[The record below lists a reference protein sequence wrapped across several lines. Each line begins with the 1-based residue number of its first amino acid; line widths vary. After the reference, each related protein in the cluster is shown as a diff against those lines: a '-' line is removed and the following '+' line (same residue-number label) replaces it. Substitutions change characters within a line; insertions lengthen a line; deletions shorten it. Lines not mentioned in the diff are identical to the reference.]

1 MSDPS
6 LWKVLKSN
14 FCFHILKGLLE
25 TAQFLSLSAAAHKL
39 TNVKRRSSVF
49 FCYTTLEKYFFLS
62 LPFLS
67 LVSLTL
73 SEIFML
79 SSPVSQNRLDTC
91 VCMCVYVVLALNIYA
106 QSKGCYVTRYTAIS
120 DSMKSL
126 LLFVCICLIYI
137 AYLHTFYS
145 HFF

>member
-1 MSDPS
+1 MSVSPLLLEYSPVGVSSGSLDYMSDPS

-39 TNVKRRSSVF
+39 TNVKRKSSVF
-49 FCYTTLEKYFFLS
+49 FCYTTLEKYFFLF
-62 LPFLS
+62 LPPLS

-73 SEIFML
+73 PEIFML

-91 VCMCVYVVLALNIYA
+91 VCMCVYVILALTFMLKAKIVMSQA
-106 QSKGCYVTRYTAIS
+106 T
-120 DSMKSL
+120 L
-126 LLFVCICLIYI
+126 PFLI
-137 AYLHTFYS
+137 A
-145 HFF
+145 